1 MNPDGNLRT
10 YLETARIS
18 NLVSFISQLCKVHAA
33 AVQRAESMEGV
44 AVGGTTDNY
53 WDYSPIQRFVIT
65 TGWSESM

>member
-33 AVQRAESMEGV
+33 AVQRAESMDGG
-44 AVGGTTDNY
+44 AVGGPLTIIGIIRQ
-53 WDYSPIQRFVIT
+53 YSVL
-65 TGWSESM
+65 